1 MQHKSLSSVVVK
13 IHFDLTHLD
22 LSKIL
27 ICLILFELLLIAA
40 YGMDVA
46 LDSPS
51 WVINK
56 LVDLDN
62 EGSIATWFSSIQL
75 FIVGL
80 LFFVKSYQVDAN
92 STELPSRQFFWIMG
106 LGLLFLSVDEAAAI
120 HEKVSMVL
128 KQAEFMPRFK
138 GSHGIW
144 IYVYAFIAGIFCILM
159 CRNFIALWKKFPHA
173 ALIMAL
179 GISTFITG
187 AVFLEI
193 LSYQFFRDD
202 LTSFGYVTE
211 VALEEFL
218 EMLGISIL
226 LYSVLLLLVESKN
239 YKAVAEPIKHSI
251 FNNQTY
257 KSTKSLQ

>member
-1 MQHKSLSSVVVK
+1 MQRKSPSNVVVK

-56 LVDLDN
+56 LVDLDD
-62 EGSIATWFSSIQL
+62 EGSVATWFSSIQL

-106 LGLLFLSVDEAAAI
+106 LGLLFYQSTKLPQFTKKLAWYSS
-120 HEKVSMVL
+120 KPNL
-128 KQAEFMPRFK
+128 
-138 GSHGIW
+138 
-144 IYVYAFIAGIFCILM
+144 CL
-159 CRNFIALWKKFPHA
+159 AL
-173 ALIMAL
+173 
-179 GISTFITG
+179 
-187 AVFLEI
+187 
-193 LSYQFFRDD
+193 
-202 LTSFGYVTE
+202 
-211 VALEEFL
+211 
-218 EMLGISIL
+218 
-226 LYSVLLLLVESKN
+226 
-239 YKAVAEPIKHSI
+239 KAVMEYGYMSMHP
-251 FNNQTY
+251 
-257 KSTKSLQ
+257 LQEFSVS